1 MSNMF
6 QEVLT
11 DAKAVEEKILGPDYP
26 YYKYIK
32 LPDEIGMSSKGDL
45 NTLGKDIDGLI
56 AYVELLV
63 SGDSKASTTGGPL
76 GNKFFMKTGAK
87 CTNVNTGE
95 LEDRY
100 IYIDNV
106 PAGNIPFISQGMD
119 VNFSE
124 FKGLIPGVISNL
136 NAFNPFTIMQSFL
149 EGSNP
154 DCQEITM
161 ETIDVNNNRSN
172 ETHFVTNV
180 DIGNL
185 DPCIFPDKKNPVN
198 NVSCRETFQNYKLPT
213 TCYNQKK
220 KNNTLVNIY
229 LSTLGILLI
238 YLLVV
243 IGTKKKYK

>member
-11 DAKAVEEKILGPDYP
+11 DAKAVEEKYLGPDYP

-63 SGDSKASTTGGPL
+63 SGDSKASATGGPL
-76 GNKFFMKTGAK
+76 GNKYFLQTGAE
-87 CTNVNTGE
+87 CTNKDTWDLV
-95 LEDRY
+95 DRY
-100 IYIDNV
+100 VYVDNV
-106 PAGNIPFISQGMD
+106 PAGNIPFISQGLD
-119 VNFSE
+119 VNFTE
-124 FKGLIPGVISNL
+124 FRGLIPGVMSNM

-161 ETIDVNNNRSN
+161 ETIDVNNNKSN
-172 ETHFVTNV
+172 ETHFVTKV
-180 DIGNL
+180 DISNL
-185 DPCIFPDKKNPVN
+185 DPCIFPDKKNPVTGTG
-198 NVSCRETFQNYKLPT
+198 CRESFQSITPAKFYK
-213 TCYNQKK
+213 NNK
-220 KNNTLVNIY
+220 KNNVWVDIY
-229 LSTLGILLI
+229 LGTLGVLLI
-238 YLLVV
+238 WLLVAV
-243 IGTKKKYK
+243 NNKKK